1 MSKILKVPYIKQ
13 NPTGG
18 LYDFAKKK
26 WTKTYIP
33 NSEIKGGKK
42 IRTSGCG
49 QCSTAMA
56 LYYCTGKFVEPNSL
70 KTKYIVNG
78 GSAHDIGA
86 YEAGKRGIKTEYTT
100 DINKVVEAIKDGN
113 PVMSIQGKGLFT
125 KRGHYILIIGV
136 TDSGRLC
143 INDPA
148 SRARTY
154 RMSGKT
160 YTKNQVDRTAKK
172 GDGRAYTIFYVPEER
187 KKINSK
193 TATTLKNNR
202 VGKFQTA
209 YNKDYK
215 PSVQLV
221 GDNKCGAKTLEAMG
235 KVKLAKGDK
244 HKNMVKLV
252 QTWLGIKADGKFGD
266 KTLVAVKAYQ
276 KKKGLTADGVV
287 GKATLKQML
296 KDGSKQ

>member
-13 NPTGG
+13 SPTGG

-33 NSEIKGGKK
+33 RSIIKGGKR
-42 IRTSGCG
+42 IWTSGCG

-56 LYYCTGKFVEPNSL
+56 LFYCTGKFVEPNSL

-86 YEAGKRGIKTEYTT
+86 YEAGKLGIKTEYTT

-125 KRGHYILIIGV
+125 KRGHYILLIGV
-136 TDSGRLC
+136 TDSGRIC
-143 INDPA
+143 VNDPA
-148 SRARTY
+148 STARTY

-160 YTKNQVDRTAKK
+160 YTKEQVDRTAKK
-172 GDGRAYTIFYVPEER
+172 ADGRAYTIFYVPKAR
-187 KKINSK
+187 KKVNSK

-202 VGKFQTA
+202 VGKFQA
-209 YNKDYK
+209 AFNKDY
-215 PSVQLV
+215 PHETPLV
-221 GDNKCGAKTLEAMG
+221 CDNKCGTKTLDAMNKIKITKG
-235 KVKLAKGDK
+235 DNHKNIVKLI
-244 HKNMVKLV
+244 
-252 QTWLGIKADGKFGD
+252 QTWVGVKVDGKFGD
-266 KTLVAVKAYQ
+266 KTLDAVKAYQ
-276 KKKGLTADGVV
+276 KKKGLNVDGVI
-287 GKATLKQML
+287 GKNTLKRML
-296 KDGSKQ
+296 KDGN